1 MILSGRGIYEE
12 ADKEVREELLVESR
26 KILPLSL
33 ERKHFI
39 DALLEVV
46 PQAKKRT
53 KKDAP

>member
-1 MILSGRGIYEE
+1 MILRRRGIYEE
-12 ADKEVREELLVESR
+12 AEKEVREELLRESR

-33 ERKHFI
+33 ERKHFF

-53 KKDAP
+53 KKRRP